1 MAKWQIEV
9 EVHSSGSQID
19 VELGV
24 HEILKEHAFRP
35 GPVKAVPVPE
45 PLRLADYPARA
56 IRPSTGSETYRI
68 VIPGLTK
75 DGQEVTVQVWEDDVD
90 PELLAHVLGHDDW
103 E

>member
-1 MAKWQIEV
+1 MRYKIEV
-9 EVHSSGSQID
+9 EIHCSGSQID

-35 GPVKAVPVPE
+35 GPVKAIPVPE

-56 IRPSTGSETYRI
+56 IRRSTGSETYRI
-68 VIPGLTK
+68 VTPGLTK
-75 DGQEVTVQVWEDDVD
+75 DGQEVTVPVWEDDVD
-90 PELLAHVLGHDDW
+90 LELLAHVLDHDDW